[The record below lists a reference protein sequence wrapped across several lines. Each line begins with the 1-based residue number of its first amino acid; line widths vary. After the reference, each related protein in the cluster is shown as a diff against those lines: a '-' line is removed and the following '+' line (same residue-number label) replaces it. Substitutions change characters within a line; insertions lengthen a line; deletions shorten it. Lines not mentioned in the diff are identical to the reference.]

1 MGADESRV
9 GGRVSVNRHREAQGN
24 LFGGHDEVR
33 VRKNGTCRVLATRSE
48 GPKQLTLEGGIE
60 FANTKRNPW
69 NEQREADDA
78 RKGLTAR

>member
-1 MGADESRV
+1 M
-9 GGRVSVNRHREAQGN
+9 NRHREAQGN

-33 VRKNGTCRVLATRSE
+33 VRKDGTCRVIATHSE
-48 GPKQLTLEGGIE
+48 GPKQLTLEGNVE
-60 FANTKRNPW
+60 YASTKRNPW